1 MIPDLVATEQG
12 LVWVVSRASVTLQPV
27 LEDET
32 PVLLVG
38 VVGVVEVADKVD
50 VAKFARDCFR
60 NRRRNWFSNARTG
73 SRCTGL

>member
-1 MIPDLVATEQG
+1 MFVKWPSFYGTVVIETVCRTKDLVEMIPDLVATEQG

-38 VVGVVEVADKVD
+38 VV
-50 VAKFARDCFR
+50 
-60 NRRRNWFSNARTG
+60 
-73 SRCTGL
+73 